1 MDNALKY
8 EKPIVVFRVGAL
20 EEMIGDK
27 GVLVEEISAEALT
40 EAVRNEMS
48 KYDRSNYRS

>member
-8 EKPIVVFRVGAL
+8 EKPVVAFKVGAL

-27 GVLVEEISAEALT
+27 GVLVEEISAEALAGVVVK
-40 EAVRNEMS
+40 EAS
-48 KYDRSNYRS
+48 KQRHL